1 MKKLMQ
7 NLREALENWLRQR
20 DWKSG
25 MPKRQHPDKRTRDF
39 FRRRLG

>member
-1 MKKLMQ
+1 VKKLID
-7 NLREALENWLRQR
+7 ALQNWLRLR
-20 DWKSG
+20 DWKPG